1 MCSIIMNSNFH
12 NACDKIPCALHICN
26 QYRGGYLVKKA
37 KTLTA
42 IVLGCSLLFLMCSC
56 SNEPAKTDEEE
67 INESAES
74 ETEETEDEKTDG
86 PMIVGGGNTDFTI
99 DPTAETIIDE
109 YGIAQTRLPSSEL
122 GSILGFDNCYC
133 EGYMD
138 VIGHCNWTIYN
149 GDGEEIAC
157 QFGFGCEDAPDF
169 YVADL
174 DGDGENELICNCTY
188 GADGTQ
194 RVFVFRNNAGIIEVG
209 RFDENRM
216 ASELGEELYAL
227 SYNEFYDEAQNSI
240 VFAYTTGNEYSI
252 SLDDFSFSRYVP

>member
-1 MCSIIMNSNFH
+1 MK
-12 NACDKIPCALHICN
+12 NAKI
-26 QYRGGYLVKKA
+26 
-37 KTLTA
+37 LTA

-56 SNEPAKTDEEE
+56 SNVPAKAEDEE

-74 ETEETEDEKTDG
+74 EAEETEDEKTDR
-86 PMIVGGGNTDFTI
+86 PMIVGGGNTDYTI

-109 YGIAQTRLPSSEL
+109 YGIAQTCLPSSEL

-157 QFGFGCEDAPDF
+157 QFGFDCEDAPDC

-174 DGDGENELICNCTY
+174 DDGFFGAGLFVQAQILRGSVAFGMAGSAIAFMLTEAVILVALQIKMPFDFLKVNGKLFFISFFQIGVPVVAIPQNVELR
-188 GADGTQ
+188 A
-194 RVFVFRNNAGIIEVG
+194 VGIDVVG
-209 RFDENRM
+209 I
-216 ASELGEELYAL
+216 G
-227 SYNEFYDEAQNSI
+227 
-240 VFAYTTGNEYSI
+240 
-252 SLDDFSFSRYVP
+252 